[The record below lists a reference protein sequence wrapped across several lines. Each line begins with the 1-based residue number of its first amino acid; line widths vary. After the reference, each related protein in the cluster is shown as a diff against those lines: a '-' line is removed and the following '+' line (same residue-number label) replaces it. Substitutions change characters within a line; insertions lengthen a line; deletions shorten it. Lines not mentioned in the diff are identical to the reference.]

1 MAQSEHISSPLII
14 QGCPRK
20 TGRKALGKTPLQ
32 PPKESNHDRVR
43 KECGRG
49 LMDDVQ
55 IFFVRD
61 L

>member
-20 TGRKALGKTPLQ
+20 TGRKELGKKTLKPH
-32 PPKESNHDRVR
+32 KESNHDRVR
-43 KECGRG
+43 KECGSG